1 MERPAVAI
9 LAPSLANSLWLPGA
23 ATGLTIECTG
33 AGDAMPERS
42 GSSAGADGA
51 ASFFLAAR
59 RYWWLVLIIVVLA
72 VGASVV
78 ATRSTPTTYTGRSSL
93 IVASNDRSPDQD
105 AVLVQ
110 GYVQYFNDRA
120 YQSQI
125 LKDARVGP
133 EVTVEAHA
141 AAASPILLID
151 ATAPRASTAQSA
163 AASVARAFEV
173 AINKVRS
180 QQNAADIADLQERL
194 NALRVSGNTSQSAT
208 TLVNDLEARVLQLQA
223 DSVNKLQELQFKAGV
238 TQHAPS
244 LQRNV
249 LFALLGGV
257 LLGLVAAQGA
267 ERIART
273 RREATQIT
281 LTRHGPGSDPDLE
294 TIDVSRED
302 ALSDPAERVL
312 PAGSSASAERQ
323 PRH

>member
-1 MERPAVAI
+1 
-9 LAPSLANSLWLPGA
+9 
-23 ATGLTIECTG
+23 
-33 AGDAMPERS
+33 MPERS
-42 GSSAGADGA
+42 SSSDGADGA
-51 ASFFLAAR
+51 ASFFLAVR
-59 RYWWLVLIIVVLA
+59 RYWWLVLIIVVLTVSAA
-72 VGASVV
+72 VA

-133 EVTVEAHA
+133 EVTVEARA

-180 QQNAADIADLQERL
+180 RQNAAEIADLQERL
-194 NALRVSGNTSQSAT
+194 NALRVSGSTSQSAA
-208 TLVNDLEARVLQLQA
+208 TLASDLEARVLQLQA
-223 DSVNKLQELQFKAGV
+223 DSVNKLQELQFNAGV
-238 TQHAPS
+238 TQNAPS
-244 LQRNV
+244 LRRNV
-249 LFALLGGV
+249 LLALLGGV

-267 ERIART
+267 DWIVRT
-273 RREATQIT
+273 RREPGQTT
-281 LTRHGPGSDPDLE
+281 PTRHGPVSDPEPDPDGE
-294 TIDVSRED
+294 TTDELGED
-302 ALSDPAERVL
+302 ALSDPAERFL
-312 PAGSSASAERQ
+312 PAGSRGSTERP

>member
-1 MERPAVAI
+1 MVA
-9 LAPSLANSLWLPGA
+9 WGGD
-23 ATGLTIECTG
+23 GLTIDGTG
-33 AGDAMPERS
+33 VGDVMPERS
-42 GSSAGADGA
+42 GSSSEEDGTAG
-51 ASFFLAAR
+51 FFLAAR

-72 VGASVV
+72 LGASLV
-78 ATRSTPTTYTGRSSL
+78 ATKSTPTMYTGRASL

-110 GYVQYFNDRA
+110 GYVQYFNDGA

-133 EVTVEAHA
+133 GVTVEARA
-141 AAASPILLID
+141 AAASPILLIE
-151 ATAPRASTAQSA
+151 ATAPRATTAQLA
-163 AASVARAFEV
+163 AASVAKTFET

-194 NALRVSGNTSQSAT
+194 NALRVSGNTSQSTAN
-208 TLVNDLEARVLQLQA
+208 LANDLEARVLQLQA

-238 TQHAPS
+238 TQNAPS

-249 LFALLGGV
+249 LLALLGGV

-273 RREATQIT
+273 RRETTQPT
-281 LTRHGPGSDPDLE
+281 QTRHEPGSDPDVGTTGE
-294 TIDVSRED
+294 PRED
-302 ALSDPAERVL
+302 AVSEPAERFL
-312 PAGSSASAERQ
+312 PAGSSGSAER
-323 PRH
+323 PRRH